1 MAAIYPEPGRP
12 PQARAARGARRPALT
27 QAPALQKLSG
37 VPSRGSW
44 LLAVL
49 PAAAIACAAPPPA
62 CPLPPPTAPRAALL
76 WRVERTGAG
85 VVWLFG
91 TIHDAGAA
99 EVPAVAW
106 RVLDGAVQFASELG
120 ADEPDPH
127 QLVGLAR
134 LPWGQVLDRLLPADD
149 WWDLVEAMLGAMTED
164 ELRHARPWFALVK
177 LHARMAHAPMPSM
190 DVALTDHAG
199 KLGIAVDH
207 LESWRDQLAA
217 LDASV
222 GVTDLSQAIHDRKA
236 VACQVAQ
243 LRAAYRTSDVPALAR
258 MLLDPVHGDRL
269 LAERNRRWA
278 PLIERYLEHG
288 GGFVAVG
295 LGHLLGDS
303 GLPAMLEREGY
314 RVTREAP

>member
-1 MAAIYPEPGRP
+1 M
-12 PQARAARGARRPALT
+12 RGDARRPALT
-27 QAPALQKLSG
+27 ATPTLQKLSA
-37 VPSRGSW
+37 VTSRGPW
-44 LLAVL
+44 RLLAAL
-49 PAAAIACAAPPPA
+49 PAAAIACATPPPA
-62 CPLPPPTAPRAALL
+62 CPLPPPPPSPAAPLL
-76 WRVERTGAG
+76 WRVERTGGG
-85 VVWLFG
+85 VVWLYG

-99 EVPAVAW
+99 DVPEAAW
-106 RVLDGAVQFASELG
+106 RVLDGAVRFASELG

-127 QLVGLAR
+127 QLVALAR

-149 WWDLVEAMLGAMTED
+149 WWDLVEAMLGVMTED

-190 DVALTDHAG
+190 DVALAEHAG
-199 KLGIAVDH
+199 KLGIPVDS

-222 GVTDLSQAIHDRKA
+222 GVTDLSQAIHERKM

-243 LRAAYRTSDVPALAR
+243 LRAAYRASDLPALAR

-269 LAERNRRWA
+269 LAERNRRWI

-295 LGHLLGDS
+295 LGHLLGDN

-314 RVTREAP
+314 RVTREAT

>member
-1 MAAIYPEPGRP
+1 M
-12 PQARAARGARRPALT
+12 
-27 QAPALQKLSG
+27 
-37 VPSRGSW
+37 
-44 LLAVL
+44 L
-49 PAAAIACAAPPPA
+49 PAAAIACAAPPPT
-62 CPLPPPTAPRAALL
+62 CPVPPPVPPHAAPLL

-85 VVWLFG
+85 VVWLYG
-91 TIHDAGAA
+91 TIHDAGA
-99 EVPAVAW
+99 EDVPDAAW
-106 RVLDGAVQFASELG
+106 HQLDGAAVFASELG

-127 QLVGLAR
+127 QLVALAR

-177 LHARMAHAPMPSM
+177 LHARMAHAPAPSM
-190 DVALTDHAG
+190 DVALAERARR
-199 KLGIAVDH
+199 LGIAVEP

-222 GVTDLSQAIHDRKA
+222 GTADLSQAIHERKA

-243 LRAAYRTSDVPALAR
+243 LRAAYRARDLPALAR

-278 PLIERYLEHG
+278 PRIERYLEHG

-295 LGHLLGDS
+295 LGHLLGDN
-303 GLPAMLEREGY
+303 GLPAMLERAGY
-314 RVTREAP
+314 RVTHQLAP